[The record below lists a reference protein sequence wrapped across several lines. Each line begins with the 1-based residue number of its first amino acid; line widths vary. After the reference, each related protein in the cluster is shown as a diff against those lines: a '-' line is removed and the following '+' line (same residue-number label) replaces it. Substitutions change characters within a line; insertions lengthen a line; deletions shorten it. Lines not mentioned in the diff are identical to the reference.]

1 MRDCREQ
8 TDAKAGHLVLV
19 TSRAQEELI
28 QVTLQVRPEG
38 VPSGYQPHCSPLR
51 WAINCNVGLPPCS
64 YERKTIQKNPCDYKG
79 HTHTPLPRLSSPSC
93 LHPLVHAAHTMHI

>member
-28 QVTLQVRPEG
+28 QVRLQVRPEG

-64 YERKTIQKNPCDYKG
+64 YERKTIQKNP
-79 HTHTPLPRLSSPSC
+79 
-93 LHPLVHAAHTMHI
+93 